1 MDKIT
6 RYIEF
11 INENL
16 ILEANIKFEKSFLE
30 LIDGIDSPIKSAI
43 IELVGTEVDVN
54 QNYLD
59 IILDKE
65 DTVSFLQ
72 DDRVERLKY
81 SFDYSDYSTY
91 NRIHHLYDLPEFSI
105 TKSSLDDVNRELNR
119 VDRKVD
125 IVRFLSVDDPGY
137 EYFSS
142 ILRSYNAG
150 IAKFEVNGKD
160 VYLFVYSIH
169 KDTST
174 MKRGEIK
181 IGRFVRALLKKA
193 KVDISEKDI
202 EDFVTKYKSMIKIK
216 NDSFSRFEIVNKED
230 IRMWYLDSNYE
241 SSAGTLGGSCM
252 RYSKCQ
258 DFLNIYTE
266 NPDKVSMVILRSDK
280 HDDKISGRAIL
291 WTSDDDKKIMDRIYT
306 NDHADIDLFIN
317 YANKC
322 NYHYKYAQNYEP
334 MPLMF
339 NGIKLSNEESS
350 IVITLSTDFR
360 QFPYMDT
367 FKYKSDGMLT
377 NDYGKSYDTELT
389 DTDGGDGGCDA
400 CGGSGRCSCE
410 ECDGDGDRSCD
421 ECYNGSVSCSDCDSN
436 GTVDCDN
443 CDGNGTIDC
452 GECDG
457 NGCDAC
463 EGSGTI
469 DCDASGCD
477 GDGTIECVECRGEGE
492 YECGEC
498 SGEGRVSCGCCD
510 GDGYNNC
517 YECN

>member
-6 RYIEF
+6 KYVEF
-11 INENL
+11 INEKL
-16 ILEANIKFEKSFLE
+16 ILEANIKFEKDFLE
-30 LIDGIDSPIKSAI
+30 LIDGIDSPIKSTIVSLA
-43 IELVGTEVDVN
+43 GTEVDIN

-59 IILDKE
+59 IILGKE

-72 DDRVERLKY
+72 DDRVEKLKY
-81 SFDYSDYSTY
+81 SFDYSDYRTY
-91 NRIHHLYDLPEFSI
+91 NRICYLYDLPTFSD
-105 TKSSLDDVNRELNR
+105 TQSNLEDVNRELNR
-119 VDRKVD
+119 LEKKVD

-142 ILRSYNAG
+142 TLRSYNAA
-150 IAKFEVNGKD
+150 IAKFKINDED

-169 KDTST
+169 KDISS

-181 IGRFVRALLKKA
+181 VGRFIRALLKKA
-193 KVDISEKDI
+193 KVEVNEKDI

-266 NPDKVSMVILRSDK
+266 NPDRVSMIILRSDK
-280 HDDKISGRAIL
+280 YNDKISGRAIL
-291 WTSDDDKKIMDRIYT
+291 WTSDDGKKIMDRIYT
-306 NDHADIDLFIN
+306 NDHADIDFFIN
-317 YANKC
+317 YANMN

-334 MPLMF
+334 MPLML
-339 NGIKLSNEESS
+339 NNVKLSNEESS
-350 IVITLSTDFR
+350 IVITLNTDFR

-377 NDYGKSYDTELT
+377 NDYGKDYDTELT

-400 CGGSGRCSCE
+400 CGGSGRYSCE
-410 ECDGDGDRSCD
+410 DCGGDGEVSCD
-421 ECYNGSVSCSDCDSN
+421 ECYNGSRSCSDCDGDGN
-436 GTVDCDN
+436 INCDN
-443 CDGNGTIDC
+443 CDGDGYV
-452 GECDG
+452 ECVGCEG
-457 NGCDAC
+457 NGCDDC
-463 EGSGTI
+463 NGDGRI
-469 DCDASGCD
+469 DCDASGCND
-477 GDGTIECVECRGEGE
+477 GNIECSD
-492 YECGEC
+492 C
-498 SGEGRVSCGCCD
+498 SGEGEFDCDECDGNGKVSCRCCD
-510 GDGYNNC
+510 GDGYNEC
-517 YECN
+517 YECS